1 MVKAYSTDLRERVV
15 RFVEA
20 GNSCH
25 EASRHFATSPSFVI
39 NLMELWRQTG
49 SLEPRKQGSRRPGK
63 LAPHREFILARV
75 SETPD
80 VTMPELAAQLKERGV
95 TVDPASLSHFLI
107 RNGLSF
113 KKNRSGKRNAASGRS
128 GGARGM
134 DGQAAGAHG

>member
-63 LAPHREFILARV
+63 LAPHREFILARFQ
-75 SETPD
+75 ETPD

-95 TVDPASLSHFLI
+95 SVDPSSLSHFLI
-107 RNGLSF
+107 RNGLSY
-113 KKNRSGKRNAASGRS
+113 KKNRSGKRNPASGRAR
-128 GGARGM
+128 GARGM
-134 DGQAAGAHG
+134 ERQAAEAHV